1 MWPQALEGVNA
12 LLSEDKSSS
21 FSFLFF
27 SFFFFFPLAQTEKI
41 NTPSLATDNLQ
52 CRLQSRTTGAQ
63 KREAEEKKMT
73 SEIDLVWVEVRAKT
87 ARNEAPLG
95 PLVKNLFVFVKMRN
109 RNELVNAKLHVYLNP
124 NAWKL

>member
-1 MWPQALEGVNA
+1 
-12 LLSEDKSSS
+12 
-21 FSFLFF
+21 
-27 SFFFFFPLAQTEKI
+27 
-41 NTPSLATDNLQ
+41 
-52 CRLQSRTTGAQ
+52 
-63 KREAEEKKMT
+63 MT

-87 ARNEAPLG
+87 ARNEVPLG